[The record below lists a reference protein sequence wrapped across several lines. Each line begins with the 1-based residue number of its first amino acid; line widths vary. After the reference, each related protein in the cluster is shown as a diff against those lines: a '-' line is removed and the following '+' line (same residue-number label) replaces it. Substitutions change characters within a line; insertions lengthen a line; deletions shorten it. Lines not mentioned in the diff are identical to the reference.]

1 MQKKVLMRLT
11 TRGGEKDGG
20 VFWGVWGLGLEIF
33 AQFYFGLAKIWV
45 MGEQRVRFRLARKIL
60 QTLCSFFGG
69 KRQQLWG

>member
-1 MQKKVLMRLT
+1 MV
-11 TRGGEKDGG
+11 G
-20 VFWGVWGLGLEIF
+20 VFWGVWGGLGLKYLLISIL
-33 AQFYFGLAKIWV
+33 GLAKIWV